1 MRVLAIS
8 VGVVLIG
15 LAVVDT
21 MGTLVAT
28 RIQTRRWWPTA
39 VLYRYSWPLWRAFGK
54 NIDDEDQREAF
65 LSIYGPLSLL
75 TLLIFWVTM
84 QVMGWGLVWWGLRDG
99 IHTID
104 SLLESV
110 YYAGIGFFTVGFG
123 DVVPVASAPRILV
136 LVEAFFGLTTMALLI
151 GFLPTLFAAYSTREE
166 LVSTLDDLSGT
177 RVTPLGMLEAYSRG
191 GDLTALYEMFER
203 WEMWTASVLE
213 SHSSYPMLM
222 LFRSKQSGQSWI
234 AASVI
239 VTETAALCLSMID
252 GPPDPRALRLCRRTA
267 QTAARL
273 EERHLARGR
282 SPSTRRRQIPEERLR
297 AIYER
302 MGELGYER
310 RPYEE
315 MRARLDAWHDAYMP
329 HLAGTGRPPA
339 DRARVPPP
347 TRRSSLCPTTDPLR
361 WFSWRNGPSE
371 APTRQENRAR
381 VTRWRRWRRR
391 AGRGC
396 APRTR
401 PCSSAGRAGRRS
413 RRCPTRRSA
422 RG

>member
-1 MRVLAIS
+1 M
-8 VGVVLIG
+8 
-15 LAVVDT
+15 
-21 MGTLVAT
+21 
-28 RIQTRRWWPTA
+28 
-39 VLYRYSWPLWRAFGK
+39 
-54 NIDDEDQREAF
+54 
-65 LSIYGPLSLL
+65 
-75 TLLIFWVTM
+75 
-84 QVMGWGLVWWGLRDG
+84 
-99 IHTID
+99 
-104 SLLESV
+104 
-110 YYAGIGFFTVGFG
+110 
-123 DVVPVASAPRILV
+123 
-136 LVEAFFGLTTMALLI
+136 
-151 GFLPTLFAAYSTREE
+151 
-166 LVSTLDDLSGT
+166 STLDDLSGT
-177 RVTPLGMLEAYSRG
+177 RVTPLGMLEAYARE

-273 EERHLARGR
+273 ESAHLARGR
-282 SPSTRRRQIPEERLR
+282 SPSTRRHRASLR
-297 AIYER
+297 SGFESSTRGWASSGSSADPTKRCAHGIE
-302 MGELGYER
+302 
-310 RPYEE
+310 
-315 MRARLDAWHDAYMP
+315 AWHDAYMP
-329 HLAGTGRPPA
+329 HLLALVARLLIP
-339 DRARVPPP
+339 RRVPPP
-347 TRRSSLCPTTDPLR
+347 ARSHRPLLR
-361 WFSWRNGPSE
+361 LIPSAGFLAE
-371 APTRQENRAR
+371 RPLGGAHTPREPAR
-381 VTRWRRWRRR
+381 VTGCRRWRRR

>member
-177 RVTPLGMLEAYSRG
+177 RVTPLGMLEAYARG

-273 EERHLARGR
+273 ESAISLGGAAPPRADI
-282 SPSTRRRQIPEERLR
+282 SFPEERLR
-297 AIYER
+297 VIYER
-302 MGELGYER
+302 MGELGFER

-315 MRARLDAWHDAYMP
+315 MRARLEAWHDAYMP
-329 HLAGTGRPPA
+329 HLAALVARLLIAPEFRLPPA
-339 DRARVPPP
+339 VIALSYD
-347 TRRSSLCPTTDPLR
+347 
-361 WFSWRNGPSE
+361 
-371 APTRQENRAR
+371 
-381 VTRWRRWRRR
+381 
-391 AGRGC
+391 
-396 APRTR
+396 
-401 PCSSAGRAGRRS
+401 
-413 RRCPTRRSA
+413 
-422 RG
+422 

>member
-177 RVTPLGMLEAYSRG
+177 RVTPLGMLEAY
-191 GDLTALYEMFER
+191 
-203 WEMWTASVLE
+203 
-213 SHSSYPMLM
+213 
-222 LFRSKQSGQSWI
+222 
-234 AASVI
+234 
-239 VTETAALCLSMID
+239 
-252 GPPDPRALRLCRRTA
+252 
-267 QTAARL
+267 
-273 EERHLARGR
+273 
-282 SPSTRRRQIPEERLR
+282 
-297 AIYER
+297 
-302 MGELGYER
+302 
-310 RPYEE
+310 
-315 MRARLDAWHDAYMP
+315 
-329 HLAGTGRPPA
+329 
-339 DRARVPPP
+339 
-347 TRRSSLCPTTDPLR
+347 
-361 WFSWRNGPSE
+361 
-371 APTRQENRAR
+371 
-381 VTRWRRWRRR
+381 R
-391 AGRGC
+391 AG
-396 APRTR
+396 AT
-401 PCSSAGRAGRRS
+401 
-413 RRCPTRRSA
+413 
-422 RG
+422 